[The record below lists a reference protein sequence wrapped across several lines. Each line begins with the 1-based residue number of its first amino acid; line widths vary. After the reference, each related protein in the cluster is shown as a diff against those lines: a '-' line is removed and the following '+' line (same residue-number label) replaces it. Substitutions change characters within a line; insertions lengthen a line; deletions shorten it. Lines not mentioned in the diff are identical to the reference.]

1 MDTTAFCL
9 HAKGSID
16 GFYDGNNQQVATVH
30 LDEKYS
36 SLYTQTQATVI
47 QSQALQDQRLDN
59 QLQAH
64 LHQLV
69 NQSLAHLD
77 HQLMYQSQA
86 TVYPIVGYN
95 VMHNQSTKNPD
106 AEKRRK

>member
-9 HAKGSID
+9 RAKGLVD

-30 LDEKYS
+30 PDENYS
-36 SLYTQTQATVI
+36 SLYNQTQPTVI

-86 TVYPIVGYN
+86 TVYPVAGYS
-95 VMHNQSTKNPD
+95 VLHNQSTKNPD
-106 AEKRRK
+106 AKKRKK